1 MSDPYS
7 ILGVDRN
14 ATDED
19 VKKAYRKLSR
29 QYHPDANIN
38 NPKKDEA
45 EAKFKEVQ
53 QAYQQI
59 MDEREKGY
67 TSGYGS
73 SDGSGYGGYDPFG
86 GFGGFGSYGYGSA
99 GSTGRTSGMSEED
112 AHLNAAAN
120 YIRSGHYKEALNVLD
135 GISQHSARWYFYS
148 ASANSGLGTCERSSS
163 SGTTEYAVSDVTSTA
178 GRWRKLVSDK
188 TDNVRISGNL

>member
-19 VKKAYRKLSR
+19 VKRAYRKLSR

-86 GFGGFGSYGYGSA
+86 GFGGFGFLSFG
-99 GSTGRTSGMSEED
+99 
-112 AHLNAAAN
+112 
-120 YIRSGHYKEALNVLD
+120 
-135 GISQHSARWYFYS
+135 
-148 ASANSGLGTCERSSS
+148 
-163 SGTTEYAVSDVTSTA
+163 TA
-178 GRWRKLVSDK
+178 GGQRQNHGQCQYDGENLFHCFASFLFFSQQTRKCRIVKQNSFIPFFNFVSFSFRNRK
-188 TDNVRISGNL
+188 SHGIVFARLYLLLI